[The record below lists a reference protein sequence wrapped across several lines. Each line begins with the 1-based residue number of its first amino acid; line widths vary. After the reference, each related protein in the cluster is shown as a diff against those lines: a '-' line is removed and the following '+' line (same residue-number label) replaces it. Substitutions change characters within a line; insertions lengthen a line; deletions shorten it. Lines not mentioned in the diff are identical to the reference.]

1 MYFKTNCFKHQ
12 YECFTAV
19 KDLQFHA
26 LLLEPGLGKT
36 KITLDVITYRKINN
50 PNYKTL
56 VVCPNTLV
64 ENWRDETLKHSF
76 LKPVPLMGAS
86 ARKIPAV
93 YTDGDVYITN
103 YEATRTDLKMH
114 LLKKKFDLIVLD
126 ESTAVKNPSSQQSI
140 ACFELSRHI
149 KDKLILTGTP
159 IMNNPLDIYGQYRI
173 LNTDIYGRNFYW
185 FKNRYAVMG
194 GYLDK
199 QVVRW
204 VNMVEFREKLHS
216 CATQLTKDE
225 CLDLPEKL
233 YQVIRLEMPDEQKK
247 VYKDLKTGFIAE
259 YRDEIITAP
268 VVLTRLMRFSQIT
281 AGFCKTTEGEEYA
294 FSKNPKIDWLVDFVQ
309 NLAFNRKVV
318 AFCRF
323 TYEIKMVEKALREA
337 GIQFVTVQGGVKNR
351 IDLVNRFNDDSSVR
365 VFVGQLQTSGM
376 GITLTGA
383 NYAVFMSNSYSYGE
397 RVQAEDRIHRI
408 GQDKNCTYIDLLIKG
423 SIDSSIHNTLE
434 RKESL
439 STLAT
444 KKLIGMV

>member
-1 MYFKTNCFKHQ
+1 MDFKTPCFKHQ
-12 YECFTAV
+12 LECFNTV
-19 KDLQFHA
+19 KDKPYHA

-36 KITLDVITYRKINN
+36 KITLDVITYRKLKNK
-50 PNYKTL
+50 NYKTL

-64 ENWRDETLKHSF
+64 ENWVEEVAKHSD
-76 LKPVPLMGAS
+76 LTCVALTGTPLRRGK
-86 ARKIPAV
+86 RLDEDV
-93 YTDGDVYITN
+93 DVYIIN
-103 YEATRTDLKMH
+103 YEGTRIFTMP
-114 LLKKKFDLIVLD
+114 LLKKKFDFLVLD
-126 ESTAVKNPSSQQSI
+126 ESTAVKNPSSQQSK
-140 ACFELSRHI
+140 ACFDLSRNI

-173 LNTDIYGRNFYW
+173 LTTDVFGRNYYW

-216 CATQLTKDE
+216 CATRLTKDD

-233 YQVIRLEMPDEQKK
+233 YQVIRLDMPDEQKR
-247 VYKDLKTGFIAE
+247 VYNELKKGFIAE
-259 YRDEIITAP
+259 YREGIITAP

-294 FSKNPKIDWLVDFVQ
+294 FGKNPKIDWLISFVQ
-309 NLAFNRKVV
+309 DLAIERKVV

-323 TYEIKMVEKALREA
+323 SYEIKMVERALRKA
-337 GIQFVTVQGGVKNR
+337 GIGFVTVQGGVKDR
-351 IDLVNRFNDDSSVR
+351 IDLVNKFNGDKRVR
-365 VFVGQLQTSGM
+365 VFIGQLQTSGM

-383 NYAVFMSNSYSYGE
+383 NYAVFMSNSYSFGE

-408 GQDKNCTYIDLLIKG
+408 GQSLNCTYIDLLMKG
-423 SIDSSIHNTLE
+423 TIDTAIHNTLE

-439 STLAT
+439 STMAT
-444 KKLIGMV
+444 AKLVKMI